1 MKLTQSELRQ
11 IIKEEAQNFIKH
23 QQLQE
28 RKRTIEIALRKL
40 EEGYDV
46 TQEDLDEI
54 SFGGLRAAAGAI
66 GGKIK
71 GAANQAGAAIKKGA
85 DDVKQA
91 YQTGA
96 DKAKYEKSQ
105 KELAAIA
112 QKIMQLRKTS
122 KEQIDQLQQQYSSLT
137 GGKPFKGAVHNPV
150 MNEGIVEWVD

>member
-1 MKLTQSELRQ
+1 MRITKNELAQ

-28 RKRTIEIALRKL
+28 RKKTIESALKKL
-40 EEGYDV
+40 EEGYDLK
-46 TQEDLDEI
+46 QEELDEI
-54 SFGGLRAAAGAI
+54 SFKGIGSAAKAI

-71 GAANQAGAAIKKGA
+71 GAANQAGAAIKKGT
-85 DDVKQA
+85 DDIKQA
-91 YQTGA
+91 YKTGA

-112 QKIMQLRKTS
+112 QKIIQLRKTS
-122 KEQIDQLQQQYSSLT
+122 KEQIDQLQQQYSALT

-150 MNEGIVEWVD
+150 MNEGVVKWVD